1 MKYFYSYFLICAVFL
16 ASFLSGLVSYPVFST
31 TATITPEQQ
40 TILNDANEHEHN
52 IVSSPM
58 TVSVVSLDWFDTVNS
73 LFPKYTDTRVID
85 VLTKTVYVVQRTGGY
100 NHADVEPINVENKN
114 LFHSIYN
121 YTWSWARRP
130 VWVEI
135 NDMWVAG
142 SVNGMPHGYSLITD
156 NGQDGHSCIHFLN
169 SKTHGTKKVDEAHQN
184 AIAYALAHASE
195 IESVV

>member
-195 IESVV
+195 IVV